1 MRCLLRRRNFNL
13 HRLQASTRQQQKSE
27 EVRNELM
34 KLNIGWMNTGTDG
47 SPDIVSR
54 VPPFG
59 EPLVGD
65 TPVTAGSDWKYFI
78 DDATSITASPL
89 KINKTYGRNLDT
101 RAMEYI
107 VYMEWTR
114 L

>member
-1 MRCLLRRRNFNL
+1 
-13 HRLQASTRQQQKSE
+13 
-27 EVRNELM
+27 M
-34 KLNIGWMNTGTDG
+34 KLNIGWMNTGTYG

-65 TPVTAGSDWKYFI
+65 TPETAGSDWKYFI

-89 KINKTYGRNLDT
+89 KINKTYGRNPCYQRGACLSSAIRNT
-101 RAMEYI
+101 
-107 VYMEWTR
+107 
-114 L
+114 LGF